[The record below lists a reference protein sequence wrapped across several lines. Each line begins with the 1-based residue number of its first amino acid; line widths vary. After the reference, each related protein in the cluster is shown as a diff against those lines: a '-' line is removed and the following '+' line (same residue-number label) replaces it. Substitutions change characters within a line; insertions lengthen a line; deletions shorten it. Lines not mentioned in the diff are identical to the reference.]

1 VPHRVR
7 SLLVIVAVALAAGA
21 TTAHGAKPRALAPGL
36 VHQGSNAVFHI
47 PISGV
52 RTCSLTIRYASGANQ
67 RAGYHRVVNG
77 AVTWTVGVPLNAA
90 LGVARW
96 TVACGSA
103 GRLQGSL
110 VIVRARS
117 TTPTAPAAPPKVIV
131 DKQGFSQ
138 RADSYGG
145 GSLLSY
151 GLMLRNTSATEDATS
166 VYVLVN
172 MVDAAGEL
180 EGSVSRT
187 LTLVGAASTFAYGD
201 SLHLR
206 TDIPVSSLEITI
218 RVGSHSPMKSH
229 PAPDFANVRIV
240 PDSRDPGWVGEVD
253 GEVVNATPT
262 LTLTSAR
269 LSIVVMDAA
278 GNVIGGGAGFTVVAV
293 PSGSR
298 AVFTAPSGVT
308 ALATDKATT
317 AVISSEPTFVAG
329 S

>member
-1 VPHRVR
+1 MPHRVR
-7 SLLVIVAVALAAGA
+7 SLLVIVAVVLAAGA
-21 TTAHGAKPRALAPGL
+21 ATAQGAKPRALAPGL
-36 VHQGSNAVFHI
+36 AHQGSNAVFHI
-47 PISGV
+47 PVSGV

-96 TVACGSA
+96 TVACGKA

-117 TTPTAPAAPPKVIV
+117 TTPTAPTAPPKVIV
-131 DKQGFSQ
+131 DKQGYSQ
-138 RADSYGG
+138 RNDSFGS

-151 GLMLRNTSATEDATS
+151 GLMLRNTSTAEDATS

-172 MVDAAGEL
+172 MVDAGGEL
-180 EGSVSRT
+180 LGTMSRT
-187 LTLVGAASTFAYGD
+187 VALVGAAGTFAYGD

-206 TDIPVSSLEITI
+206 TQVPVASLEITI
-218 RVGSHSPMKSH
+218 RVGSHSPKQGH
-229 PAPDFANVRIV
+229 PLPDFANVRVI
-240 PDSRDPGWVGEVD
+240 PDDLTPGWVGEVD

-262 LTLTSAR
+262 VTLSSAR
-269 LSIVVMDAA
+269 LSIVLLNAA
-278 GNVIGGGAGFTVVAV
+278 GGVVGGGTGYTVVSV

-298 AVFTAPSGVT
+298 VVFTATSGLT
-308 ALATDKATT
+308 ACATDQ
-317 AVISSEPTFVAG
+317 AVAAIISSEPTYTNA